1 MKATRITRVN
11 EIIRRELATQLYRLV
26 HRPDFDPAAVTVTH
40 VMTAVDLRTAR
51 VLVSI
56 RAKPEEQERMLH
68 ILKSM
73 RAEFQEALKKNV
85 ILRYTP
91 HLQFV
96 LDQSI
101 AQGDNVLQ
109 ILNQLQADGQIP
121 SNPDELP
128 PPSEPVPDAAP
139 EVGAPGADDVF
150 DDIPPF
156 PPIAP

>member
-26 HRPDFDPAAVTVTH
+26 HRPDFDAAAVTVTH

-51 VLVSI
+51 VLISI
-56 RAKPEEQERMLH
+56 RATPEEQDRMLH

-109 ILNQLQADGQIP
+109 ILDRLQADGQIP

-139 EVGAPGADDVF
+139 GDGAGDVL
-150 DDIPPF
+150 DEIPPF
-156 PPIAP
+156 PPTAP